1 MATKT
6 KQYRIDLSQDE
17 LNFVFNILVGLN
29 GFLKFLHD
37 DLDYNNHVCVSQ
49 QQHGCEI
56 SPEDL
61 ADKIFV
67 QTHDGEG
74 ELLSRDNDAPGFI
87 WEIQSSELKN
97 VEPDQRC

>member
-6 KQYRIDLSQDE
+6 KQYRIDLSQVE
-17 LNFVFNILVGLN
+17 LDFVIQTLKGINE
-29 GFLKFLHD
+29 FLKFLHD
-37 DLDYNNHVCVSQ
+37 DSHNNHIYIPQ
-49 QQHGCEI
+49 QRHGCKI

-67 QTHDGEG
+67 QTHDVEG

-87 WEIQSSELKN
+87 WEMQSSKLKT
-97 VEPDQRC
+97 VEPDQRD